1 MKPLDQYYKTN
12 NLLAKSQARKLYR
25 HLKTAAIGI
34 LQEEMKRAPSGRKQT
49 WKMAIRAVK
58 DKL

>member
-1 MKPLDQYYKTN
+1 MSFESYYTKN
-12 NLLAKSQARKLYR
+12 PILVKSQARKLYR
-25 HLKTAAIGI
+25 HLKATAIEI